1 MDQNRQN
8 DTNGEYCFQTLPKNV
23 RQIGETMQKTRFF
36 IEDYVMTFL
45 HKCMEDKKEE
55 GIVLF
60 VGKKGEKEAE
70 NCIFIYGAI
79 MAECN
84 VLDGKRA
91 LDMQKWKEI
100 YYAVQ
105 KYFPQGELFGFGCG
119 VGMWN
124 SQVDQSIQAMQKE
137 NFPMENRLLF
147 LADLGEK
154 EEKLFIT
161 QKEGLQELTGYWI
174 YFSKNTQMQEY
185 MLAVSPQR
193 SMEGGYRD
201 DVTQNI
207 RKVIHHKKELHYN
220 KRTAVY
226 GMSALLFFL
235 MLFGA
240 FLLFQ
245 STKRIQNLQQTIET
259 LSHST
264 GDVVSG
270 SGLSAVTQEAAT
282 DNADD
287 TQNDTTGNEADE
299 RSDTKGKS
307 TDEKESRATDENA
320 SPFFSPQHTKEPV
333 SSIDAKESGK
343 ADKGTKE
350 KKTTI
355 GSGKI
360 ATAAPK
366 KTGTAQSEKTAAA
379 SQKTG
384 YRVKA
389 GDTLS
394 QIVWRQYHNLECM
407 AMVRD
412 INHIKD
418 DDKIKEGQFLI
429 LPEYE
434 D

>member
-1 MDQNRQN
+1 MSQDRHNA
-8 DTNGEYCFQTLPKNV
+8 TNEEYCFESLPKNV
-23 RQIGETMQKTRFF
+23 RQVGETMQGTRFF

-45 HKCMEDKKEE
+45 RKCMGDKKEE

-60 VGKKGEKEAE
+60 VGKRGKKEAQ

-79 MAECN
+79 VAECN

-91 LDMQKWKEI
+91 LDTQKWQEI
-100 YYAVQ
+100 YQAVQ
-105 KYFPQGELFGFGCG
+105 TYFPKGELFGFGCG

-137 NFPMENRLLF
+137 NFPMEDRLLF

-154 EEKLFIT
+154 EEKLFLT
-161 QKEGLQELTGYWI
+161 KKEGLQELPGYWI

-185 MLAVSPQR
+185 MLATSPHK
-193 SMEGGYRD
+193 SMEGGYQD

-207 RKVIHHKKELHYN
+207 REVIHQKKELHYN
-220 KRTAVY
+220 KRNVIY
-226 GMSALLFFL
+226 GISSLLFLL
-235 MLFGA
+235 MLLGA

-245 STKRIQNLQQTIET
+245 STKRIRNLQQTIET

-264 GDVVSG
+264 GDVVTG
-270 SGLSAVTQEAAT
+270 SAI
-282 DNADD
+282 ADAK
-287 TQNDTTGNEADE
+287 DTTTRE
-299 RSDTKGKS
+299 
-307 TDEKESRATDENA
+307 ESS
-320 SPFFSPQHTKEPV
+320 SPFFTPQGIKEDSGQTTKKSLEKIKKTKKEV
-333 SSIDAKESGK
+333 AAGKSS
-343 ADKGTKE
+343 KE
-350 KKTTI
+350 KTT
-355 GSGKI
+355 
-360 ATAAPK
+360 ATAEPK
-366 KTGTAQSEKTAAA
+366 
-379 SQKTG
+379 KTG

-394 QIVWRQYHNLECM
+394 QIVWRQYHNLACI

-412 INHIKD
+412 VNHIKD
-418 DDKIKEGQFLI
+418 DDKIQEGQFLL

>member
-1 MDQNRQN
+1 MSQDRHNA
-8 DTNGEYCFQTLPKNV
+8 TNEEYCFESLPKNV
-23 RQIGETMQKTRFF
+23 RQVGETMQGTRFF

-45 HKCMEDKKEE
+45 RKCMGDKKEE

-60 VGKKGEKEAE
+60 VGKRGNKEAQ

-79 MAECN
+79 VAECN

-91 LDMQKWKEI
+91 LDTQKWQEI
-100 YYAVQ
+100 YQAVQ
-105 KYFPQGELFGFGCG
+105 TYFPKGELFGFGCG

-137 NFPMENRLLF
+137 NFPMEDRLLF

-154 EEKLFIT
+154 EEKLFVT
-161 QKEGLQELTGYWI
+161 KKEGLQELPGYWI

-185 MLAVSPQR
+185 MLATSPHK
-193 SMEGGYRD
+193 SMEGGYQD

-207 RKVIHHKKELHYN
+207 REVIHRKKELHYN
-220 KRTAVY
+220 KRNVIY
-226 GMSALLFFL
+226 GISSLLFLL
-235 MLFGA
+235 MLLGA

-245 STKRIQNLQQTIET
+245 STKRIRNLQQTIET

-264 GDVVSG
+264 GDVVTG
-270 SGLSAVTQEAAT
+270 SAI
-282 DNADD
+282 ADAK
-287 TQNDTTGNEADE
+287 DTTTREESSNAKAGVNIKKSADPK
-299 RSDTKGKS
+299 KGQEEKKKS
-307 TDEKESRATDENA
+307 SQPEKETGIATREESS
-320 SPFFSPQHTKEPV
+320 SPFFTPQGIKEDSGQTTKKSLEKIKKTKKEV
-333 SSIDAKESGK
+333 AAGKSS
-343 ADKGTKE
+343 KE
-350 KKTTI
+350 KTT
-355 GSGKI
+355 
-360 ATAAPK
+360 ATAEPK
-366 KTGTAQSEKTAAA
+366 
-379 SQKTG
+379 KTG

-394 QIVWRQYHNLECM
+394 QIVWRQYHNLACI

-412 INHIKD
+412 VNHIKD
-418 DDKIKEGQFLI
+418 DDKIQEGQFLL

>member
-1 MDQNRQN
+1 MSQDRHNA
-8 DTNGEYCFQTLPKNV
+8 TNEEYCFESLPKNV
-23 RQIGETMQKTRFF
+23 RQVGETMQGTRFF

-45 HKCMEDKKEE
+45 RKCMEDKKEE

-60 VGKKGEKEAE
+60 VGKRGKKEAQ

-79 MAECN
+79 VAECN

-91 LDMQKWKEI
+91 LDTQKWQEI
-100 YYAVQ
+100 YQAVQ
-105 KYFPQGELFGFGCG
+105 TYFPKGELFGFGCG

-137 NFPMENRLLF
+137 NFPMEDRLLF

-154 EEKLFIT
+154 EEKLFVT
-161 QKEGLQELTGYWI
+161 KKEGLQELPGYWI

-185 MLAVSPQR
+185 MLATSPHK
-193 SMEGGYRD
+193 SMEGGYQD

-207 RKVIHHKKELHYN
+207 REVIHQKKELHYN
-220 KRTAVY
+220 KRNVIY
-226 GMSALLFFL
+226 GISSLLFLL
-235 MLFGA
+235 MLLGA

-245 STKRIQNLQQTIET
+245 STKRIRNLQQTIET

-264 GDVVSG
+264 GDVVTG
-270 SGLSAVTQEAAT
+270 SAI
-282 DNADD
+282 ADAK
-287 TQNDTTGNEADE
+287 DTTTRE
-299 RSDTKGKS
+299 
-307 TDEKESRATDENA
+307 ESS
-320 SPFFSPQHTKEPV
+320 SPFFTPQGIKEDSGQTTKKSLEKIKKTKKEV
-333 SSIDAKESGK
+333 AAGKSS
-343 ADKGTKE
+343 KE
-350 KKTTI
+350 KTT
-355 GSGKI
+355 
-360 ATAAPK
+360 ATAEPK
-366 KTGTAQSEKTAAA
+366 
-379 SQKTG
+379 KTG

-394 QIVWRQYHNLECM
+394 QIVWRQYHNLACI

-412 INHIKD
+412 VNHIKD
-418 DDKIKEGQFLI
+418 DDKIQEGQFLL

>member
-1 MDQNRQN
+1 MSQDRHNA
-8 DTNGEYCFQTLPKNV
+8 TNEEYCFESLPKNV
-23 RQIGETMQKTRFF
+23 RQVGETMQGTRFF

-45 HKCMEDKKEE
+45 RKCMGDKKEE

-60 VGKKGEKEAE
+60 VGKRGKKEAQ

-79 MAECN
+79 VAECN

-91 LDMQKWKEI
+91 LDTQKWQEI
-100 YYAVQ
+100 YQAVQ
-105 KYFPQGELFGFGCG
+105 TYFPKGELFGFGCG

-137 NFPMENRLLF
+137 NFPMEDRLLF

-154 EEKLFIT
+154 EEKLFVT
-161 QKEGLQELTGYWI
+161 KKEGLQELPGYWI

-185 MLAVSPQR
+185 MLATSPHK
-193 SMEGGYRD
+193 SMEGGYQD

-207 RKVIHHKKELHYN
+207 REVIHQKKELHYN
-220 KRTAVY
+220 KRNVIY
-226 GMSALLFFL
+226 GISSLLFLL
-235 MLFGA
+235 MLLGA

-245 STKRIQNLQQTIET
+245 STKRIRNLQQTIET

-264 GDVVSG
+264 GDVVTG
-270 SGLSAVTQEAAT
+270 SAI
-282 DNADD
+282 ADAK
-287 TQNDTTGNEADE
+287 DTTTRE
-299 RSDTKGKS
+299 
-307 TDEKESRATDENA
+307 ESS
-320 SPFFSPQHTKEPV
+320 SPFFTPQGIKEDSGQTTKKSLEKIKKTKKEV
-333 SSIDAKESGK
+333 AAGKSS
-343 ADKGTKE
+343 KE
-350 KKTTI
+350 KTT
-355 GSGKI
+355 
-360 ATAAPK
+360 ATAEPK
-366 KTGTAQSEKTAAA
+366 
-379 SQKTG
+379 KTG

-394 QIVWRQYHNLECM
+394 QIVWRQYHNLACI

-412 INHIKD
+412 VNHIKD
-418 DDKIKEGQFLI
+418 DDKIQEGQFLL

>member
-1 MDQNRQN
+1 MSQDRHNA
-8 DTNGEYCFQTLPKNV
+8 TNEEYCFESLPKNV
-23 RQIGETMQKTRFF
+23 RQVGETMQGTRFF

-45 HKCMEDKKEE
+45 RKCMGDKKEE

-60 VGKKGEKEAE
+60 VGKRGKKEAQ

-79 MAECN
+79 VAECN

-91 LDMQKWKEI
+91 LDTQKWQEI
-100 YYAVQ
+100 YPAVQ
-105 KYFPQGELFGFGCG
+105 TYFPKGELFGFGCG

-137 NFPMENRLLF
+137 NFPMEDRLLF

-154 EEKLFIT
+154 EEKLFVT
-161 QKEGLQELTGYWI
+161 KKEGLQELPGYWI

-185 MLAVSPQR
+185 MLATSPHK
-193 SMEGGYRD
+193 SMEGGYQD

-207 RKVIHHKKELHYN
+207 REVIHQKKELHYN
-220 KRTAVY
+220 KRNVIY
-226 GMSALLFFL
+226 GISSLLFLL
-235 MLFGA
+235 MLLGA

-245 STKRIQNLQQTIET
+245 STKRIRNLQQTIET

-264 GDVVSG
+264 GDVVTG
-270 SGLSAVTQEAAT
+270 SAI
-282 DNADD
+282 ADAK
-287 TQNDTTGNEADE
+287 DTTTRE
-299 RSDTKGKS
+299 
-307 TDEKESRATDENA
+307 ESS
-320 SPFFSPQHTKEPV
+320 SPFFTPQGIKEDSGQTTKKSLEKIKKTKKEV
-333 SSIDAKESGK
+333 AAGKSS
-343 ADKGTKE
+343 KE
-350 KKTTI
+350 KTT
-355 GSGKI
+355 
-360 ATAAPK
+360 ATAEPK
-366 KTGTAQSEKTAAA
+366 
-379 SQKTG
+379 KTG

-394 QIVWRQYHNLECM
+394 QIVWRQYHNLACI

-412 INHIKD
+412 VNHIKD
-418 DDKIKEGQFLI
+418 DDKIQEGQFLL

>member
-1 MDQNRQN
+1 MSQDRHNA
-8 DTNGEYCFQTLPKNV
+8 TNEEYCFESLPKNV
-23 RQIGETMQKTRFF
+23 RQVGETMQGTRFF

-45 HKCMEDKKEE
+45 RKCMGDKKEE

-60 VGKKGEKEAE
+60 VGKRGKKEAQ

-79 MAECN
+79 VAECN

-91 LDMQKWKEI
+91 LDTQKWQEI
-100 YYAVQ
+100 YQAVQ
-105 KYFPQGELFGFGCG
+105 TYFPKGELFGFGCG

-137 NFPMENRLLF
+137 NFPMEDRLLF

-154 EEKLFIT
+154 EEKLFVT
-161 QKEGLQELTGYWI
+161 KKEGLQELPGYWI

-185 MLAVSPQR
+185 MLATFPHK
-193 SMEGGYRD
+193 SMEGGYQD

-207 RKVIHHKKELHYN
+207 REVIHRKKELHYN
-220 KRTAVY
+220 KRNVIY
-226 GMSALLFFL
+226 GISSLLFLL
-235 MLFGA
+235 MLLGA

-245 STKRIQNLQQTIET
+245 STKRIRNLQQTIET

-264 GDVVSG
+264 GDVVTG
-270 SGLSAVTQEAAT
+270 SAIADAKDTTTQE
-282 DNADD
+282 
-287 TQNDTTGNEADE
+287 
-299 RSDTKGKS
+299 
-307 TDEKESRATDENA
+307 ESS
-320 SPFFSPQHTKEPV
+320 SPFFTPQGINEDSGQTTKKSLEKIKKPK
-333 SSIDAKESGK
+333 KEVVTGK
-343 ADKGTKE
+343 SNKE
-350 KKTTI
+350 KTT
-355 GSGKI
+355 
-360 ATAAPK
+360 ATAEPK
-366 KTGTAQSEKTAAA
+366 
-379 SQKTG
+379 KTG

-394 QIVWRQYHNLECM
+394 QIVWRQYHNLACI

-412 INHIKD
+412 VNHIKD
-418 DDKIKEGQFLI
+418 DDKIQEGQFLL

>member
-1 MDQNRQN
+1 MSQDRHNA
-8 DTNGEYCFQTLPKNV
+8 TNEEYCFESLPKNV
-23 RQIGETMQKTRFF
+23 RQVGETMQGTRFF

-45 HKCMEDKKEE
+45 RKCMEDKKEE

-60 VGKKGEKEAE
+60 VGKRGKKEAQ

-79 MAECN
+79 VAECN

-91 LDMQKWKEI
+91 LDTQKWQEI
-100 YYAVQ
+100 YQAVQ
-105 KYFPQGELFGFGCG
+105 TYFPKGELFGFGCG

-137 NFPMENRLLF
+137 NFPMEDRLLF

-154 EEKLFIT
+154 EEKLFVT
-161 QKEGLQELTGYWI
+161 KKEGLQELPGYWI

-185 MLAVSPQR
+185 MLATSPHK
-193 SMEGGYRD
+193 SMEGGYQD

-207 RKVIHHKKELHYN
+207 REVIHQKKELHYN
-220 KRTAVY
+220 KRNVIY
-226 GMSALLFFL
+226 GISSLLFLL
-235 MLFGA
+235 MLLGA

-245 STKRIQNLQQTIET
+245 STKRIRNLQQTIET

-264 GDVVSG
+264 GDVVTG
-270 SGLSAVTQEAAT
+270 SAI
-282 DNADD
+282 ADAK
-287 TQNDTTGNEADE
+287 DTTTRE
-299 RSDTKGKS
+299 
-307 TDEKESRATDENA
+307 ESS
-320 SPFFSPQHTKEPV
+320 SPFFTPQGIKEDSGQTTRKSLEKIKKTKKEV
-333 SSIDAKESGK
+333 AAGKSS
-343 ADKGTKE
+343 KE
-350 KKTTI
+350 KTT
-355 GSGKI
+355 
-360 ATAAPK
+360 ATAEPK
-366 KTGTAQSEKTAAA
+366 
-379 SQKTG
+379 KTG

-394 QIVWRQYHNLECM
+394 QIVWRQYHNLACI

-412 INHIKD
+412 VNHIKD
-418 DDKIKEGQFLI
+418 DDKIQEGQFLL

>member
-1 MDQNRQN
+1 MSQDRHNA
-8 DTNGEYCFQTLPKNV
+8 TNEEYCFESLPKNV
-23 RQIGETMQKTRFF
+23 RQVGETMQGTRFF

-45 HKCMEDKKEE
+45 RKCMGDKKEE

-60 VGKKGEKEAE
+60 VGKRGKKEAQ

-79 MAECN
+79 VAECN

-91 LDMQKWKEI
+91 LDTQKWQEI
-100 YYAVQ
+100 YQAVQ
-105 KYFPQGELFGFGCG
+105 TYFPKGELFGFGCG

-137 NFPMENRLLF
+137 NFPMEDRLLF

-154 EEKLFIT
+154 EEKLFVT
-161 QKEGLQELTGYWI
+161 KKEGLQELPGYWI

-185 MLAVSPQR
+185 MLATSPHK
-193 SMEGGYRD
+193 SMEGGYQD

-207 RKVIHHKKELHYN
+207 REVIHQKKELHYN
-220 KRTAVY
+220 KRNVIY
-226 GMSALLFFL
+226 GISSLLFLL
-235 MLFGA
+235 MLLGA

-245 STKRIQNLQQTIET
+245 STKRIRNLQQTIET

-264 GDVVSG
+264 GDVVTG
-270 SGLSAVTQEAAT
+270 SAI
-282 DNADD
+282 ADAK
-287 TQNDTTGNEADE
+287 DTTIRE
-299 RSDTKGKS
+299 
-307 TDEKESRATDENA
+307 ESS
-320 SPFFSPQHTKEPV
+320 SPFFTPQGIKEDSGQTTKKSLEKIKKTKKEV
-333 SSIDAKESGK
+333 AAGKSS
-343 ADKGTKE
+343 KE
-350 KKTTI
+350 KTT
-355 GSGKI
+355 
-360 ATAAPK
+360 ATAEPK
-366 KTGTAQSEKTAAA
+366 
-379 SQKTG
+379 KTG

-394 QIVWRQYHNLECM
+394 QIVWRQYHNLACI

-412 INHIKD
+412 VNHIKD
-418 DDKIKEGQFLI
+418 DDKIQEGQFLL

>member
-1 MDQNRQN
+1 MSQDRHNA
-8 DTNGEYCFQTLPKNV
+8 TNEEYCFESLPKNV
-23 RQIGETMQKTRFF
+23 RQVGETMQGTRFF

-45 HKCMEDKKEE
+45 RKCMGDKKEE

-60 VGKKGEKEAE
+60 VGKRGKKEAQ

-79 MAECN
+79 VAECN

-91 LDMQKWKEI
+91 LDTQKWQEI
-100 YYAVQ
+100 YQAVQ
-105 KYFPQGELFGFGCG
+105 TYFPKGELFGFGCG

-137 NFPMENRLLF
+137 NFPMEDRLLF

-154 EEKLFIT
+154 EEKLFVT
-161 QKEGLQELTGYWI
+161 KKEGLQELPGYWI

-185 MLAVSPQR
+185 MLAASPHK
-193 SMEGGYRD
+193 SMEGGYQD

-207 RKVIHHKKELHYN
+207 REVIHRKKELHYN
-220 KRTAVY
+220 KRNVIY
-226 GMSALLFFL
+226 GISSLLFLL
-235 MLFGA
+235 MLLGA

-245 STKRIQNLQQTIET
+245 STKRIRNLQQTIET

-264 GDVVSG
+264 GDVVTG
-270 SGLSAVTQEAAT
+270 SAIADAKDTTTQE
-282 DNADD
+282 
-287 TQNDTTGNEADE
+287 
-299 RSDTKGKS
+299 
-307 TDEKESRATDENA
+307 ESS
-320 SPFFSPQHTKEPV
+320 SPFFTPQGINEDSGQTTKKSLEKIKKPKKEV
-333 SSIDAKESGK
+333 ATGKSS
-343 ADKGTKE
+343 KE
-350 KKTTI
+350 KTT
-355 GSGKI
+355 
-360 ATAAPK
+360 ATAEPK
-366 KTGTAQSEKTAAA
+366 
-379 SQKTG
+379 KTG

-394 QIVWRQYHNLECM
+394 QIVWRQYHNLACI

-412 INHIKD
+412 VNHIKD
-418 DDKIKEGQFLI
+418 DDKIQEGQFLL

>member
-1 MDQNRQN
+1 MSQDRHNA
-8 DTNGEYCFQTLPKNV
+8 TNEEYCFESLPKNV
-23 RQIGETMQKTRFF
+23 RQVGETMQGTRFF

-45 HKCMEDKKEE
+45 RKCMGDKKEE

-60 VGKKGEKEAE
+60 VGKRGNKEAQ

-79 MAECN
+79 VAECN

-91 LDMQKWKEI
+91 LDTQKWQEI
-100 YYAVQ
+100 YQAVQ
-105 KYFPQGELFGFGCG
+105 TYFPKGELFGFGCG

-137 NFPMENRLLF
+137 NFPMEDRLLF

-154 EEKLFIT
+154 EEKLFVT
-161 QKEGLQELTGYWI
+161 KKEGLQELPGYWI

-185 MLAVSPQR
+185 MLATSPHK
-193 SMEGGYRD
+193 SMEGGYQD

-207 RKVIHHKKELHYN
+207 REVIHRKKELHYN
-220 KRTAVY
+220 KRNVIY
-226 GMSALLFFL
+226 GISSLLFLL
-235 MLFGA
+235 MLLGA

-245 STKRIQNLQQTIET
+245 STKRIRNLQQTIET

-264 GDVVSG
+264 GDVVTG
-270 SGLSAVTQEAAT
+270 SAI
-282 DNADD
+282 ADAK
-287 TQNDTTGNEADE
+287 DTTTRE
-299 RSDTKGKS
+299 
-307 TDEKESRATDENA
+307 ESS
-320 SPFFSPQHTKEPV
+320 SPFFTPQGINEDSGQTTKKSLEKIKKPK
-333 SSIDAKESGK
+333 KEVVTGK
-343 ADKGTKE
+343 SNKE
-350 KKTTI
+350 KTT
-355 GSGKI
+355 
-360 ATAAPK
+360 ATAEPK
-366 KTGTAQSEKTAAA
+366 
-379 SQKTG
+379 KTG

-394 QIVWRQYHNLECM
+394 QIVWRQYHNLACI

-412 INHIKD
+412 VNHIKD
-418 DDKIKEGQFLI
+418 DDKIQEGQFLL

>member
-1 MDQNRQN
+1 MSQDRHNA
-8 DTNGEYCFQTLPKNV
+8 TNEEYCFESLPKNV
-23 RQIGETMQKTRFF
+23 RQVGETMQGTRFF

-45 HKCMEDKKEE
+45 RKCMGDKKEE

-60 VGKKGEKEAE
+60 VGKRGKKEAQ

-79 MAECN
+79 VAECN

-91 LDMQKWKEI
+91 LDTQKWQEI
-100 YYAVQ
+100 YQAVQ
-105 KYFPQGELFGFGCG
+105 TYFPKGELFGFGCG

-137 NFPMENRLLF
+137 NFPMEDRLLF

-154 EEKLFIT
+154 EEKLFVT
-161 QKEGLQELTGYWI
+161 KKEGLQELPGYWI

-185 MLAVSPQR
+185 MLATSPHK
-193 SMEGGYRD
+193 SMEGGYQD

-207 RKVIHHKKELHYN
+207 REVIHRKKELHYN
-220 KRTAVY
+220 KRNVIY
-226 GMSALLFFL
+226 GISSLLFLL
-235 MLFGA
+235 MLLGA

-245 STKRIQNLQQTIET
+245 STKRIRNLQQTIET

-264 GDVVSG
+264 GDVVTG
-270 SGLSAVTQEAAT
+270 SAI
-282 DNADD
+282 ADAK
-287 TQNDTTGNEADE
+287 DTTTRE
-299 RSDTKGKS
+299 
-307 TDEKESRATDENA
+307 ESS
-320 SPFFSPQHTKEPV
+320 SPFFTPQGINEDSGQTTKKSLEKIKKTKKEV
-333 SSIDAKESGK
+333 ATGKSS
-343 ADKGTKE
+343 KE
-350 KKTTI
+350 KTT
-355 GSGKI
+355 
-360 ATAAPK
+360 ATAEPK
-366 KTGTAQSEKTAAA
+366 
-379 SQKTG
+379 KTG

-394 QIVWRQYHNLECM
+394 QIVWRQYHNLACI

-412 INHIKD
+412 VNHIKD
-418 DDKIKEGQFLI
+418 DDKIQEGQFLL

>member
-1 MDQNRQN
+1 MSQDRHNA
-8 DTNGEYCFQTLPKNV
+8 TNEEYCFESLPKNV
-23 RQIGETMQKTRFF
+23 RQVGETMQGTRFF

-45 HKCMEDKKEE
+45 RKCMGDKKEE

-60 VGKKGEKEAE
+60 VGKRGKKEAQ

-79 MAECN
+79 VAECN

-91 LDMQKWKEI
+91 LDTQKWQEI
-100 YYAVQ
+100 YQAVQ
-105 KYFPQGELFGFGCG
+105 TYFPKGELFGFGCG

-137 NFPMENRLLF
+137 NFPMEDRLLF

-154 EEKLFIT
+154 EEKLFVT
-161 QKEGLQELTGYWI
+161 KKEGLQELPGYWI

-185 MLAVSPQR
+185 MLATSPHK
-193 SMEGGYRD
+193 SMEGGYQD

-207 RKVIHHKKELHYN
+207 REVIHQKKELHYN
-220 KRTAVY
+220 KRNVIY
-226 GMSALLFFL
+226 GISSLLFLL
-235 MLFGA
+235 MLLGA

-245 STKRIQNLQQTIET
+245 STKRIRNLQQTIET

-264 GDVVSG
+264 GDVVTG
-270 SGLSAVTQEAAT
+270 SAIADAKDTAAP
-282 DNADD
+282 
-287 TQNDTTGNEADE
+287 E
-299 RSDTKGKS
+299 
-307 TDEKESRATDENA
+307 ESS
-320 SPFFSPQHTKEPV
+320 SPFFTPQGIKEDSGQTTKKSLEKIKKTKKEV
-333 SSIDAKESGK
+333 AAGKSS
-343 ADKGTKE
+343 KE
-350 KKTTI
+350 KTT
-355 GSGKI
+355 
-360 ATAAPK
+360 ATAEPK
-366 KTGTAQSEKTAAA
+366 
-379 SQKTG
+379 KTG

-394 QIVWRQYHNLECM
+394 QIVWRQYHNLACI

-412 INHIKD
+412 VNHIKD
-418 DDKIKEGQFLI
+418 DDKIQEGQFLL

>member
-1 MDQNRQN
+1 MSQDRHNA
-8 DTNGEYCFQTLPKNV
+8 TNEEYCFESLPKNV
-23 RQIGETMQKTRFF
+23 RQVGETMQGTRFF

-45 HKCMEDKKEE
+45 RKCMEDKKEE

-60 VGKKGEKEAE
+60 VGKRGKKEAQ

-79 MAECN
+79 VAECN

-91 LDMQKWKEI
+91 LDTQKWQEI
-100 YYAVQ
+100 YQAVQ
-105 KYFPQGELFGFGCG
+105 TYFPKGELFGFGCG

-137 NFPMENRLLF
+137 NFPMEDRLLF

-154 EEKLFIT
+154 EEKLFVT
-161 QKEGLQELTGYWI
+161 KKEGLQELPGYWI

-185 MLAVSPQR
+185 MLATSPHK
-193 SMEGGYRD
+193 SMEGGYQD

-207 RKVIHHKKELHYN
+207 RDVIHQKKELHYN
-220 KRTAVY
+220 KRNVIY
-226 GMSALLFFL
+226 GISSLLFLL
-235 MLFGA
+235 MLLGA

-245 STKRIQNLQQTIET
+245 STKRIRNLQQTIET

-264 GDVVSG
+264 GDVVTG
-270 SGLSAVTQEAAT
+270 SAI
-282 DNADD
+282 ADAK
-287 TQNDTTGNEADE
+287 DTTTRE
-299 RSDTKGKS
+299 
-307 TDEKESRATDENA
+307 ESS
-320 SPFFSPQHTKEPV
+320 SPFFTPQGIKEDSGQTTKKSLEKIKKTKKEV
-333 SSIDAKESGK
+333 AAGKSS
-343 ADKGTKE
+343 KE
-350 KKTTI
+350 KTT
-355 GSGKI
+355 
-360 ATAAPK
+360 ATAEPK
-366 KTGTAQSEKTAAA
+366 
-379 SQKTG
+379 KTG

-394 QIVWRQYHNLECM
+394 QIVWRQYHNLACI

-412 INHIKD
+412 VNHIKD
-418 DDKIKEGQFLI
+418 DDKIQEGQFLL

>member
-1 MDQNRQN
+1 MSQDRHNA
-8 DTNGEYCFQTLPKNV
+8 TNEEYCFESLPKNV
-23 RQIGETMQKTRFF
+23 RQVGETMQGTRFF

-45 HKCMEDKKEE
+45 RKCMGDKKEE

-60 VGKKGEKEAE
+60 VGKRGKKEAQ

-79 MAECN
+79 VAECN

-91 LDMQKWKEI
+91 LDTQKWQEI
-100 YYAVQ
+100 YQAVQ
-105 KYFPQGELFGFGCG
+105 TYFPKGELFGFGCG

-137 NFPMENRLLF
+137 NFPMEDRLLF

-154 EEKLFIT
+154 EEKLFVT
-161 QKEGLQELTGYWI
+161 KKEGLQELPGYWI

-185 MLAVSPQR
+185 MLATSPHK
-193 SMEGGYRD
+193 SMEGGYQD

-207 RKVIHHKKELHYN
+207 REVIHQKKELHYN
-220 KRTAVY
+220 KRNVIY
-226 GMSALLFFL
+226 GISSLLFLL
-235 MLFGA
+235 MLLGA

-264 GDVVSG
+264 GDVVTG
-270 SGLSAVTQEAAT
+270 SAI
-282 DNADD
+282 ADAK
-287 TQNDTTGNEADE
+287 DTTTRE
-299 RSDTKGKS
+299 
-307 TDEKESRATDENA
+307 ESS
-320 SPFFSPQHTKEPV
+320 SPFFTPQGIKEDSGQTTKKSLEKIKKTKKEV
-333 SSIDAKESGK
+333 AAGKSS
-343 ADKGTKE
+343 KE
-350 KKTTI
+350 KTT
-355 GSGKI
+355 
-360 ATAAPK
+360 ATAEPK
-366 KTGTAQSEKTAAA
+366 
-379 SQKTG
+379 KTG

-394 QIVWRQYHNLECM
+394 QIVWRQYHNLACI

-412 INHIKD
+412 VNHIKD
-418 DDKIKEGQFLI
+418 DDKIQEGQFLL

>member
-1 MDQNRQN
+1 MSQDRHNA
-8 DTNGEYCFQTLPKNV
+8 TNEEYCFESLPKNV
-23 RQIGETMQKTRFF
+23 RQVGETMQGTRFF

-45 HKCMEDKKEE
+45 RKCMGDKKEE

-60 VGKKGEKEAE
+60 VGKSGKKEAQ

-79 MAECN
+79 VAECN

-91 LDMQKWKEI
+91 LDTQKWQEI
-100 YYAVQ
+100 YQAVQ
-105 KYFPQGELFGFGCG
+105 TYFPKGELFGFGCG

-137 NFPMENRLLF
+137 NFPMEDRLLF

-154 EEKLFIT
+154 EEKLFVT
-161 QKEGLQELTGYWI
+161 KKEGLQELPGYWI

-185 MLAVSPQR
+185 MLATSPHK
-193 SMEGGYRD
+193 SMEGGYQD

-207 RKVIHHKKELHYN
+207 REVIHQKKELHYN
-220 KRTAVY
+220 KRNVIY
-226 GMSALLFFL
+226 GISSLLFLL
-235 MLFGA
+235 MLLGA

-245 STKRIQNLQQTIET
+245 STKRIRNLQQTIET

-264 GDVVSG
+264 GDVVTG
-270 SGLSAVTQEAAT
+270 SAI
-282 DNADD
+282 ADAK
-287 TQNDTTGNEADE
+287 DTTTRE
-299 RSDTKGKS
+299 
-307 TDEKESRATDENA
+307 ESS
-320 SPFFSPQHTKEPV
+320 SPFFTPQGIKEDSGQTTKKSLEKIKKTKKEV
-333 SSIDAKESGK
+333 AAGKSS
-343 ADKGTKE
+343 KE
-350 KKTTI
+350 KTT
-355 GSGKI
+355 
-360 ATAAPK
+360 ATAEPK
-366 KTGTAQSEKTAAA
+366 
-379 SQKTG
+379 KTG

-394 QIVWRQYHNLECM
+394 QIVWRQYHNLACI

-412 INHIKD
+412 VNHIKD
-418 DDKIKEGQFLI
+418 DDKIQEGQFLL

>member
-1 MDQNRQN
+1 MSQDRHNA
-8 DTNGEYCFQTLPKNV
+8 TNEEYCFESLPKNV
-23 RQIGETMQKTRFF
+23 RQVGETMQGTRFF

-45 HKCMEDKKEE
+45 RKCMGDKKEE

-60 VGKKGEKEAE
+60 VGKRGNKEAQ

-79 MAECN
+79 VAECN

-91 LDMQKWKEI
+91 LDTQKWQEI
-100 YYAVQ
+100 YQAVQ
-105 KYFPQGELFGFGCG
+105 TYFPKGELFGFGCG

-137 NFPMENRLLF
+137 NFPMEDRLLF

-154 EEKLFIT
+154 EEKLFVT
-161 QKEGLQELTGYWI
+161 KKEGLQELPGYWI

-185 MLAVSPQR
+185 MLATSPHK
-193 SMEGGYRD
+193 SMEGGYQD

-207 RKVIHHKKELHYN
+207 REVIHRKKELHYN
-220 KRTAVY
+220 KRNVIY
-226 GMSALLFFL
+226 GISSLLFLL
-235 MLFGA
+235 MLLGA

-245 STKRIQNLQQTIET
+245 STKRIRNLQQTIET

-264 GDVVSG
+264 GDVVTG
-270 SGLSAVTQEAAT
+270 SAI
-282 DNADD
+282 ADAK
-287 TQNDTTGNEADE
+287 DTTTRE
-299 RSDTKGKS
+299 
-307 TDEKESRATDENA
+307 ESS
-320 SPFFSPQHTKEPV
+320 SPFFTPQGIKEDSGQTTKKSLEKIKKTKKEV
-333 SSIDAKESGK
+333 AAGKSS
-343 ADKGTKE
+343 KE
-350 KKTTI
+350 KTT
-355 GSGKI
+355 
-360 ATAAPK
+360 ATAEPK
-366 KTGTAQSEKTAAA
+366 
-379 SQKTG
+379 KTG

-394 QIVWRQYHNLECM
+394 QIVWRQYHNLACI

-412 INHIKD
+412 VNHIKD
-418 DDKIKEGQFLI
+418 DDKIQEGQFLL

>member
-1 MDQNRQN
+1 MSQDRHNA
-8 DTNGEYCFQTLPKNV
+8 TNEEYCFESLPKNV
-23 RQIGETMQKTRFF
+23 RQVGETMQGTRFF

-45 HKCMEDKKEE
+45 RKCMEDKKEE

-60 VGKKGEKEAE
+60 VGKRGKKEAQ

-79 MAECN
+79 VAECN

-91 LDMQKWKEI
+91 LDTQKWQEI
-100 YYAVQ
+100 YQAVQ
-105 KYFPQGELFGFGCG
+105 TYFPKGELFGFGCG

-137 NFPMENRLLF
+137 NFPMEDRLLF

-154 EEKLFIT
+154 EEKLFVT
-161 QKEGLQELTGYWI
+161 KKEGLQELPGYWI

-185 MLAVSPQR
+185 MLATSPHK
-193 SMEGGYRD
+193 SMEGGYQD

-207 RKVIHHKKELHYN
+207 REVIHQNKELHYN
-220 KRTAVY
+220 KRYVIY
-226 GMSALLFFL
+226 GISSLLFLL
-235 MLFGA
+235 MLLGA

-245 STKRIQNLQQTIET
+245 STKRIRNLQQTIET

-264 GDVVSG
+264 GDVVTG
-270 SGLSAVTQEAAT
+270 SAI
-282 DNADD
+282 ADAK
-287 TQNDTTGNEADE
+287 DTTTRE
-299 RSDTKGKS
+299 
-307 TDEKESRATDENA
+307 ESS
-320 SPFFSPQHTKEPV
+320 SPFFTPQGIKEDSGQTTKKSLEKIKKTKKEV
-333 SSIDAKESGK
+333 AAGKSS
-343 ADKGTKE
+343 KE
-350 KKTTI
+350 KTT
-355 GSGKI
+355 
-360 ATAAPK
+360 ATAEPK
-366 KTGTAQSEKTAAA
+366 
-379 SQKTG
+379 KTG

-394 QIVWRQYHNLECM
+394 QIVWRQYHNLACI

-412 INHIKD
+412 VNHIKD
-418 DDKIKEGQFLI
+418 DDKIQEGQFLL

>member
-1 MDQNRQN
+1 MSQDRHNA
-8 DTNGEYCFQTLPKNV
+8 TNEEYCFESLPKNV
-23 RQIGETMQKTRFF
+23 RQVGETMQGTRFF

-45 HKCMEDKKEE
+45 RKCMGDKKEE

-60 VGKKGEKEAE
+60 VGKRGNKEAQ

-79 MAECN
+79 VAECN

-91 LDMQKWKEI
+91 LDTQKWQEI
-100 YYAVQ
+100 YQAVQ
-105 KYFPQGELFGFGCG
+105 TYFPKGELFGFGCG

-137 NFPMENRLLF
+137 NFPMEDRLLF

-154 EEKLFIT
+154 EEKLFVT
-161 QKEGLQELTGYWI
+161 KKEGLQELPGYWI

-185 MLAVSPQR
+185 MLATSPHK
-193 SMEGGYRD
+193 SMEGGYQD

-207 RKVIHHKKELHYN
+207 REVIHRKKELHYN
-220 KRTAVY
+220 KRNVIY
-226 GMSALLFFL
+226 GISSLLFLL
-235 MLFGA
+235 MLLGA

-245 STKRIQNLQQTIET
+245 STKRIRNLQQTIET

-264 GDVVSG
+264 GDVVTG
-270 SGLSAVTQEAAT
+270 SAI
-282 DNADD
+282 ADAK
-287 TQNDTTGNEADE
+287 DTTTRE
-299 RSDTKGKS
+299 
-307 TDEKESRATDENA
+307 ESS
-320 SPFFSPQHTKEPV
+320 SPFFTPQGINEDSGQTTKKSLEKIKKPK
-333 SSIDAKESGK
+333 KEVVSGK
-343 ADKGTKE
+343 SNKE
-350 KKTTI
+350 KTT
-355 GSGKI
+355 
-360 ATAAPK
+360 ATAEPK
-366 KTGTAQSEKTAAA
+366 
-379 SQKTG
+379 KTG

-394 QIVWRQYHNLECM
+394 QIVWRQYHNLACI

-412 INHIKD
+412 VNHIKD
-418 DDKIKEGQFLI
+418 DDKIQEGQFLL